1 MFCKVLCEKLSSTIK
16 IFGIFRKAVAAVG
29 AVVCDWLGESMKMF
43 LALDLHQDRVGVLSI
58 FGPSQDARTRP
69 SSVVR
74 MRQLL
79 VDSHTDNT

>member
-43 LALDLHQDRVGVLSI
+43 LALDLHPGPCWGAEYLQARPGRPQPPEQRSKNASVAGGLSH
-58 FGPSQDARTRP
+58 S
-69 SSVVR
+69 
-74 MRQLL
+74 
-79 VDSHTDNT
+79 